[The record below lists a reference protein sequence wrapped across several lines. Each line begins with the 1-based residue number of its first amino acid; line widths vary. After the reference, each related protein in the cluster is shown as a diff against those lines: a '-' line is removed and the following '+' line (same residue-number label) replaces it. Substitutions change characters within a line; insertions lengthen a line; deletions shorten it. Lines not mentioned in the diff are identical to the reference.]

1 MGNILVPALIMGL
14 LGLGFG
20 LALAWLAK
28 KMAVEENP
36 LVQKVAEIL
45 PGANCGACGYPGC
58 SGLAEKIASQ
68 EAPVNACPV
77 GGPWMWQKLSR
88 LLGNSEELD
97 FKVKKAILLCQGGKG
112 VGKEVALYE
121 GIMDCRAAKLLGNSP
136 KLCRF
141 GCLGLG
147 SCERICPFSAI
158 RMDRETG
165 LPQINLEKCTGCGKC
180 VAECPQGVLALF
192 PYVERILSACMSK
205 DPGKTVRQA
214 CSRGC
219 IKCQLCVKV
228 CPEKAITLEN
238 ERIHVDEEKC
248 TLCGLCIE
256 KCPTQCL
263 IRVFQ
268 KSPVEETVSR

>member
-1 MGNILVPALIMGL
+1 MGNIVVPAIIMGL
-14 LGLGFG
+14 LGLLFG

-36 LVQKVAEIL
+36 LVQRVAEIL
-45 PGANCGACGYPGC
+45 PGGNCGACGYPGC
-58 SGLAEKIASQ
+58 SVLAEKIASR

-77 GGPWMWQKLSR
+77 GGPRVWQELSR
-88 LLGNSEELD
+88 LLGNSGELD
-97 FKVKKAILLCQGGKG
+97 FQVKKAVLLCQGGKG
-112 VGKEVALYE
+112 VGKESAHYQGLR
-121 GIMDCRAAKLLGNSP
+121 DCRAVKLLGNSP
-136 KLCRF
+136 QLCRF

-147 SCERICPFSAI
+147 NCERVCPFSAI
-158 RMDRETG
+158 RMDEATG
-165 LPQINLEKCTGCGKC
+165 LPRIDREKCTGCGKC

-192 PYVERILSACMSK
+192 PSTERVLSACVSK
-205 DPGKTVRQA
+205 DPGKLVRQA

-228 CPEKAITLEN
+228 CPEKAITLVE
-238 ERIHVDEEKC
+238 ERIRIDEGKC

-263 IRVFQ
+263 VRVFQ
-268 KSPVEETVSR
+268 KSAVGETVSR